1 MLYARDG
8 RNRLLRNVNLAQH
21 STAEGA
27 ASSTDRKDIEFTL
40 MLGPLESINVFLA
53 GGVKVE
59 TREGHAARGSIK
71 LSGLEME
78 VQTRMAPPVRSAGD
92 EQD

>member
-1 MLYARDG
+1 
-8 RNRLLRNVNLAQH
+8 
-21 STAEGA
+21 
-27 ASSTDRKDIEFTL
+27 

-78 VQTRMAPPVRSAGD
+78 VQTKMAPPVRSAGD